1 MKRVAVI
8 GSQRTPFV
16 KSFGAYS
23 QIGSKELLV
32 ASLEKLVEKCGLE
45 GKLMDDVIGGA
56 VIKSTRD
63 FNLVREAVLS
73 TKLDPNSPGLDMQR
87 ACGTSLEA
95 TIVLAN
101 KIRLGQAE
109 VGIACGVDS
118 NSASPLEV
126 TKQLRGLFM
135 KLQFAR
141 STFEKL
147 KVISQFRPKMF
158 IPGMPSVN
166 EPRTKKSMGEHCE
179 LMAKTWNVT
188 RKEQDELAY
197 RSQKSADAALQ
208 EGFFNDL
215 VFEYQGQKKDQFI
228 RPETTLEKMASL
240 KPAFDKQNGTL
251 TAANSTPL
259 TDGSSAVLLAS
270 EDYAKKHNLKI
281 LAFVEDGQ
289 AAAVDFVHGA
299 GLLMAP
305 TKAVSQLITRN
316 KMKLQDFQIYEIH
329 EAFAAQVLSTLKAW
343 NDPAYCKKDLGLE
356 GILGEIDLEKLNT
369 KGGSL
374 ALGHPFAATGAR
386 LVGSTAKILSSKENS
401 KALVT
406 ACTAGGMGVA
416 LIMSSPDSLK

>member
-1 MKRVAVI
+1 MRRVAII

-23 QIGSKELLV
+23 QISTKELLV
-32 ASLEKLVEKCGLE
+32 ASLNQLIEKYGLQ

-56 VIKSTRD
+56 VIKSTKD

-73 TKLDPNSPGLDMQR
+73 TALNPNSPGLDLQR

-95 TIVLAN
+95 VITMAN

-126 TKQLRGLFM
+126 TQRLRNLFLE
-135 KLQFAR
+135 LQFAKGNLAR
-141 STFEKL
+141 L
-147 KVISQFRPKMF
+147 KIMSQFRPKMF
-158 IPGMPSVN
+158 LPSMPSVN

-179 LMAKTWNVT
+179 LMAKTWNIS
-188 RKEQDELAY
+188 RKEQDELAFK
-197 RSQKSADAALQ
+197 SQKAAEVALK
-208 EGFFNDL
+208 EGFFEDL

-240 KPAFDKQNGTL
+240 KPAFDKVSGTL

-259 TDGSSAVLLAS
+259 TDGSSAVLLTS
-270 EDYAKKHNLKI
+270 EDYAKKNNLKI
-281 LAFVEDGQ
+281 LAFIEDGQ
-289 AAAVDFVHGA
+289 TSAVDFVHGA

-305 TKAVSQLITRN
+305 TKAVSKLITRQ

-329 EAFAAQVLSTLKAW
+329 EAFAAQVLATLKAW
-343 NDPAYCKKDLGLE
+343 SDPKYCKEELGLE
-356 GILGEIDLEKLNT
+356 GILGEIDLEKLNI

-386 LVGSTAKILSSKENS
+386 LVGSTASLLAKKENQ
-401 KALVT
+401 KALIT

-416 LIMSSPDSLK
+416 LIMTSPQ

>member
-8 GSQRTPFV
+8 ASQRTPFV
-16 KSFGAYS
+16 KSFGTYS
-23 QIGSKELLV
+23 QITTKELLV
-32 ASLEKLVEKCGLE
+32 ASLNQLVEKCGLE
-45 GKLMDDVIGGA
+45 GRLMDDVIGGA

-73 TKLDPNSPGLDMQR
+73 TKLDPNTPGLDMQR

-95 TIVLAN
+95 TITLAN
-101 KIRLGQAE
+101 KIKLGQAE

-126 TKQLRGLFM
+126 SKTLREIFM
-135 KLQFAR
+135 KLQFAKSGMER
-141 STFEKL
+141 MKL
-147 KVISQFRPKMF
+147 FAQFRPKMF
-158 IPGMPSVN
+158 LPAMPSVN

-188 RKEQDELAY
+188 RKEQDELAFK
-197 RSQKSADAALQ
+197 SQKSAMEALK
-208 EGFFNDL
+208 EGFFSDL
-215 VFEYQGQKKDQFI
+215 VFEYKGLKQDQFI
-228 RPETTLEKMASL
+228 RESTLEKMATL
-240 KPAFDKQNGTL
+240 KPAFDKVNGTL

-270 EDYAKKHNLKI
+270 EEYAKKHNLKI

-289 AAAVDFVHGA
+289 TSAVDFVGGA

-316 KMKLQDFQIYEIH
+316 KMKLQDFQVYEIH

-343 NDPAYCKKDLGLE
+343 NDPKYCKEDLGLE
-356 GILGEIDLEKLNT
+356 GILGEIDMDKLNI

-374 ALGHPFAATGAR
+374 ATGHPFAATGAR
-386 LVGSTAKILSSKENS
+386 LVGSSAKILSQRENS
-401 KALVT
+401 KALLT

-416 LIMSSPDSLK
+416 LIMSSPN

>member
-1 MKRVAVI
+1 MQRVAVI

-23 QIGSKELLV
+23 QISTKELLV
-32 ASLEKLVEKCGLE
+32 ASLNQLVEKCGLE

-63 FNLVREAVLS
+63 FNLVREALLS
-73 TKLDPNSPGLDMQR
+73 TKLDPNSPGLDLQR

-95 TIVLAN
+95 AIILAN

-126 TKQLRGLFM
+126 SKPLRNLFL
-135 KLQFAR
+135 KLQFAKG
-141 STFEKL
+141 TLDKL
-147 KVISQFRPKMF
+147 KIISQLRPKMF
-158 IPGMPSVN
+158 VPGMPSVN

-179 LMAKTWNVT
+179 LMAKTWSVT

-197 RSQKSADAALQ
+197 KSQKSAEAALN
-208 EGFFNDL
+208 EGFFDDL
-215 VFEYQGQKKDQFI
+215 VFEYQGQRKDQFI
-228 RPETTLEKMASL
+228 RPETTLEKMATL
-240 KPAFDKQNGTL
+240 KPAFDKTNGTL

-270 EDYAKKHNLKI
+270 EDYAKRNNLKI
-281 LAFVEDGQ
+281 LAYIDDGQ
-289 AAAVDFVHGA
+289 TAAVDFVGGA

-305 TKAVSQLITRN
+305 TKAVSQLISRH
-316 KMKLQDFQIYEIH
+316 KIKLQDFQVYEIH
-329 EAFAAQVLSTLKAW
+329 EAFAAQVLATLKAW
-343 NDPAYCKKDLGLE
+343 NDPKYCKEDLGLE
-356 GILGEIDLEKLNT
+356 GILGEIDLDKLNT

-374 ALGHPFAATGAR
+374 ALGHPFAATGSR
-386 LVGSTAKILSSKENS
+386 LVGSTAKILATKENS

-416 LIMSSPDSLK
+416 LIMSSPN

>member
-8 GSQRTPFV
+8 ASQRTPFV
-16 KSFGAYS
+16 KSFGTYS
-23 QIGSKELLV
+23 QISTKELLT
-32 ASLEKLVEKCGLE
+32 ASLNHLVEKCGLE

-73 TKLDPNSPGLDMQR
+73 TKLDPNTPGLDMQR
-87 ACGTSLEA
+87 ACGTSLET
-95 TIVLAN
+95 TITLAN
-101 KIRLGQAE
+101 KIKLGQAE

-126 TKQLRGLFM
+126 SKPLRELFM
-135 KLQFAR
+135 KLQFAK
-141 STFEKL
+141 STMERVKL
-147 KVISQFRPKMF
+147 FSQFRPKMF
-158 IPGMPSVN
+158 LPAMPSVN

-179 LMAKTWNVT
+179 MMAKTWNVT

-197 RSQKSADAALQ
+197 KSQRAAVTAVN

-215 VFEYQGQKKDQFI
+215 VFEYQGLKQDQFI
-228 RPETTLEKMASL
+228 RPDSSLEKMAKL
-240 KPAFDKQNGTL
+240 KPAFDKENGTL

-259 TDGSSAVLLAS
+259 TDGSAAVLLAS
-270 EDYAKKHNLKI
+270 EEYAKKHNMKI
-281 LAFVEDGQ
+281 LAFIEDAQ
-289 AAAVDFVHGA
+289 TAAVDFVGGA

-305 TKAVSQLITRN
+305 TKAVSQLIMRN

-329 EAFAAQVLSTLKAW
+329 EAFAAQVLATLKAW
-343 NDPAYCKKDLGLE
+343 NDPKYCKEELGLE
-356 GILGEIDLEKLNT
+356 GILGEIDMDKMNI

-374 ALGHPFAATGAR
+374 ATGHPFAATGAR
-386 LVGSTAKILSSKENS
+386 LVGASAKLLSQRENS
-401 KALVT
+401 KALLT

-416 LIMSSPDSLK
+416 LIMSSPN

>member
-16 KSFGAYS
+16 RSFGSYKAVS
-23 QIGSKELLV
+23 TKELLE
-32 ASLEKLVEKCGLE
+32 ASLVKLVESLGLE
-45 GKLMDDVIGGA
+45 GRLLDDVIGGA

-73 TKLDPNSPGLDMQR
+73 TKLDPNTPGLDIQR

-95 TIVLAN
+95 AILVAN
-101 KIRLGQAE
+101 KIKLGQAE
-109 VGIACGVDS
+109 VGIACGSDS

-126 TKQLRGLFM
+126 SKPLRELFM
-135 KLQFAR
+135 SLQMSKSKLE
-141 STFEKL
+141 TFKI
-147 KVISQFRPKMF
+147 ISRMR
-158 IPGMPSVN
+158 PGMFFPSVPTVN

-179 LMAKTWNVT
+179 LMAKTWNIT
-188 RKEQDELAY
+188 REQQDKFALK
-197 RSQKSADAALQ
+197 SQKTALAALN
-208 EGFFNDL
+208 EGFFKDL
-215 VFEYQGQKKDQFI
+215 VFEYKGFKQDQFI
-228 RPETTLEKMASL
+228 RPDSSLEKMASL
-240 KPAFDKQNGTL
+240 KPAFDKVSGTL

-259 TDGSSAVLLAS
+259 TDGSSATFLCS
-270 EDYAKKHNLKI
+270 EDYARKHNHKI
-281 LAFVEDGQ
+281 LAFIEDGQ
-289 AAAVDFVHGA
+289 TSAVDFVHGA

-305 TKAVSQLITRN
+305 TKAVASLIQRQN
-316 KMKLQDFQIYEIH
+316 MKLQDFQVYEIH

-343 NDPAYCKKDLGLE
+343 NDPDYCKNELGLD
-356 GILGEIDLEKLNT
+356 GILGEIDLEKLNI

-386 LVGSTAKILSSKENS
+386 LIGSTAKILSQKQNA

-416 LIMSSPDSLK
+416 MIMSSPS

>member
-16 KSFGAYS
+16 KSFGAYNS
-23 QIGSKELLV
+23 ITTKDLLV
-32 ASLEKLVEKCGLE
+32 ASLDKLVAKFNLD

-95 TIVLAN
+95 VITLAN
-101 KIRLGQAE
+101 KIKLGQAD

-126 TKQLRGLFM
+126 SKPLRSIFL
-135 KLQFAR
+135 KLQMAK
-141 STFEKL
+141 STLERVKL
-147 KVISQFRPKMF
+147 FTQMRPKMF
-158 IPGMPSVN
+158 LPSIPTVN
-166 EPRTKKSMGEHCE
+166 EPRTKKSMGEHTE

-188 RKEQDELAY
+188 RREQDELSLK
-197 RSQKSADAALQ
+197 SQKSAEVALND
-208 EGFFNDL
+208 GFFKDL
-215 VFEYQGQKKDQFI
+215 VFEYQGLNQDQFI
-228 RPETTLEKMASL
+228 RPDTTLDKMAKL
-240 KPAFDKQNGTL
+240 KPAFDKENGTL

-259 TDGSSAVLLAS
+259 TDGSSAVLLCS

-281 LAFVEDGQ
+281 LAFIDDGQ
-289 AAAVDFVHGA
+289 TSAVDFVHGA

-305 TKAVSQLITRN
+305 TKAVSSLIQRN
-316 KMKLQDFQIYEIH
+316 KMRLQDFQVYEIH

-343 NDPAYCKKDLGLE
+343 NDPEYCKTELGLE
-356 GILGEIDLEKLNT
+356 GILGEIDLDRLNT

-374 ALGHPFAATGAR
+374 ALGHPFAATGSR
-386 LVGSTAKILSSKENS
+386 LVGSTAKILSGKENS

-416 LIMSSPDSLK
+416 LIMSSPN

>member
-1 MKRVAVI
+1 MRRVAVI
-8 GSQRTPFV
+8 ASQRTPFV
-16 KSFGAYS
+16 KSFGAYNK
-23 QIGSKELLV
+23 ITTKDLLV
-32 ASLEKLVEKCGLE
+32 ASLNQLVEKAGLQ

-95 TIVLAN
+95 VITLAN
-101 KIRLGQAE
+101 KIKLGQAE

-126 TKQLRGLFM
+126 SKQLREIFM
-135 KLQFAR
+135 SLQFAK
-141 STFEKL
+141 TTMAKL
-147 KVISQFRPKMF
+147 KLFSKFRPKMF
-158 IPGMPSVN
+158 LPGIPTVN

-179 LMAKTWNVT
+179 LMAKTWEIT
-188 RKEQDELAY
+188 RKAQDELAY
-197 RSQKSADAALQ
+197 KSQKNADAALK
-208 EGFFNDL
+208 EGFFDDL
-215 VFEYQGQKKDQFI
+215 VFEFQGQKKDQFI

-240 KPAFDKQNGTL
+240 KPAFDKVNGTL

-259 TDGSSAVLLAS
+259 TDGSSAVLLVS
-270 EDYAKKHNLKI
+270 EDYAKKNNLKI
-281 LAFVEDGQ
+281 LAFIEDGQ
-289 AAAVDFVHGA
+289 SSAVDFVHGA

-305 TKAVSQLITRN
+305 TKAVSQMLVRN

-343 NDPAYCKKDLGLE
+343 NDPKYCKEELGLE
-356 GILGEIDLEKLNT
+356 GILGEIDLDKLNT

-374 ALGHPFAATGAR
+374 AIGHPFAATGSR
-386 LVGSTAKILSSKENS
+386 LVGSTAKILSKKQNA

-416 LIMSSPDSLK
+416 LIMSSPD